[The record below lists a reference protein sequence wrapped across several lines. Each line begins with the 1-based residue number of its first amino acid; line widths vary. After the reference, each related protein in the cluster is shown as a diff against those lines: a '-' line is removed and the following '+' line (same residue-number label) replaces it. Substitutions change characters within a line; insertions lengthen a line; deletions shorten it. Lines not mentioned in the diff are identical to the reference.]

1 MSSNIASQSPRPSEP
16 QCNFWLIIL
25 SDTEIDREGFSGF
38 DTGDKAVPEGTKGI
52 RVTRFT
58 DVWYA
63 YQDNDGDKC
72 KGDLITKLDEVD
84 GEEGCYKVEELG
96 IGCTRLCDGNP
107 GMGADPCAVTTA

>member
-1 MSSNIASQSPRPSEP
+1 MSTTI
-16 QCNFWLIIL
+16 NFWLIVL
-25 SDTEIDREGFSGF
+25 SNTEIDREGFSGF

-63 YQDNDGDKC
+63 YQDNDGNKC
-72 KGDLITKLDEVD
+72 KGDLITKLDEND

-107 GMGADPCAVTTA
+107 GMGGDPCAVTTA